1 MENKTTMEL
10 QNEIKQLKQE
20 VQKFELQKQKK
31 RERQRRYYKN
41 KFKLDDDMSDEAL
54 IVKALQR
61 MLPQTSSNFLFPD
74 RPEVLEDTSF
84 AVKGVEYAGQD
95 SERSN
100 LRTEWDKNLLKEF
113 RTQLDI
119 EERRA
124 QDESIETGTVASK
137 ASYLDLY
144 KRALA
149 TLKQNY
155 YPFSP

>member
-1 MENKTTMEL
+1 MMATGRVDKADVNPAFLENLSAQFIAKTLAGFDHIYQSHKE
-10 QNEIKQLKQE
+10 QH
-20 VQKFELQKQKK
+20 
-31 RERQRRYYKN
+31 
-41 KFKLDDDMSDEAL
+41 DDMSDEAL

-74 RPEVLEDTSF
+74 RPEVLKDTSF
-84 AVKGVEYAGQD
+84 IVKGVEYAGQD

-100 LRTEWDKNLLKEF
+100 LRTEWDENLLKEF

-155 YPFSP
+155 YPYSP